1 MTLNTTHPAAATQ
14 APLAPL
20 ASLAPLSAE
29 ALQTVQSLREQVA
42 VQARLRLQHAQGTP
56 PDPGPRT
63 PQAPISSEAE
73 LRQHL
78 EFLIPSLAT
87 GNSRPF
93 ANYLRWLRSVRQARR
108 LACEPL
114 NDGLLCMAECL
125 APHLGPEKNTLDQLL
140 QDSIRASE
148 EAAPARR
155 CEAEDRDFAIQPRFE
170 EALLQGDRA
179 AALALMAELETE
191 GLALLE
197 IEVHLIARSLQQI
210 GLRWQRNEI
219 SVAQEH
225 LATAT
230 ASTVMADRFAHHPLP
245 PLNGQRALLACV
257 QGNRHSVGLSMV
269 SDALELAG
277 WEVQCLGADTP
288 TPDLVAQVLAWRP
301 GLVALSLAFSS
312 HLLEAREAIAQIRS
326 ACGRAAPR
334 IVVGGEALNQEPAW
348 VDFLGADGYARDA
361 LGVLRE
367 AQARPPEASPA
378 ANPQAC

>member
-1 MTLNTTHPAAATQ
+1 MNLNTTQPAS
-14 APLAPL
+14 APLT
-20 ASLAPLSAE
+20 PLSAK
-29 ALQTVQSLREQVA
+29 ALRTVQGMREQVTL
-42 VQARLRLQHAQGTP
+42 QASLRLKQWQLQFAQQGSAAY
-56 PDPGPRT
+56 
-63 PQAPISSEAE
+63 APTSEAE

-108 LACEPL
+108 QACEPL
-114 NDGLLCMAECL
+114 RDGLLCMAECL
-125 APHLGPEKNTLDQLL
+125 APHLGPERNTLDLLL
-140 QDSIRASE
+140 QDSLDASE
-148 EAAPARR
+148 AAGSTRERP
-155 CEAEDRDFAIQPRFE
+155 EPEDHGFDIQPRFE
-170 EALLQGDRA
+170 DALLQGDRA
-179 AALALMAELETE
+179 AALALMVELETQ
-191 GLALLE
+191 GLALVE
-197 IEVHLIARSLQQI
+197 IEVRLIARSLQNI

-288 TPDLVAQVLAWRP
+288 TPDLVAQVLEWRP

-312 HLLEAREAIAQIRS
+312 HLLEAREAITQIRK
-326 ACGRAAPR
+326 ACGQAAPR
-334 IVVGGEALNQEPAW
+334 IVVGGDALNQEPGW

-361 LGVLRE
+361 LGVLHE
-367 AQARPPEASPA
+367 LPTDPPLPTTDLSAPV
-378 ANPQAC
+378 C

>member
-20 ASLAPLSAE
+20 SAQ
-29 ALQTVQSLREQVA
+29 ALHTVQSLREQVA
-42 VQARLRLQHAQGTP
+42 VQARLRLQQANGETP
-56 PDPGPRT
+56 ELGPQT
-63 PQAPISSEAE
+63 PHAPISSEAE

-93 ANYLRWLRSVRQARR
+93 ANYLRWLRSVRRARR
-108 LACEPL
+108 QACEPL

-125 APHLGPEKNTLDQLL
+125 APHLGAERDTLDRLL
-140 QDSIRASE
+140 QDSIRAAE
-148 EAAPARR
+148 EETTPARR
-155 CEAEDRDFAIQPRFE
+155 CEPADHDFAIQPRFE
-170 EALLQGDRA
+170 EALLHGDRA
-179 AALALMAELETE
+179 AALALMSQLESQ

-197 IEVHLIARSLQQI
+197 IEVRLIARSLQQI

-378 ANPQAC
+378 VNPQAC